1 MSLGVI
7 EAHFNTIGDA
17 GLAESTINN
26 KETNAN
32 AKPIIPAV
40 SDLFIKT
47 SFFREFESVNLID
60 LSALHLE
67 VKLLSSLNTSA

>member
-17 GLAESTINN
+17 GLAGFTIKN

-32 AKPIIPAV
+32 AKLTIPAV
-40 SDLFIKT
+40 SDFFIET
-47 SFFREFESVNLID
+47 SFSREF
-60 LSALHLE
+60 
-67 VKLLSSLNTSA
+67 